1 MRRRALALLSPSG
14 RAWRPAR
21 ALLVSR
27 YLSLPIIRPLCSC
40 STPDVF
46 VMEPTDARQLHHP
59 SLVRPLD
66 SPMLGCVFS
75 QGQMCPGPV
84 VVVNVLRQD
93 PAKMPFANH
102 DDVVKAFP
110 SNRANHALGI
120 GVLPR
125 RSWRYDRL
133 PDGQQPRLTRKSF
146 AIDLIPV
153 PDHMPRALL
162 LPAPLDQLSC

>member
-1 MRRRALALLSPSG
+1 MKRSWPRTWPGATRAGFGAHSDL
-14 RAWRPAR
+14 
-21 ALLVSR
+21 
-27 YLSLPIIRPLCSC
+27 LSLPIIRPLGSC

-46 VMEPTDARQLHHP
+46 VMKPTDARQLHHP

-66 SPMLGCVFS
+66 SPMLGCVLS

-110 SNRANHALGI
+110 SNRANHPLGI
-120 GVLPR
+120 RVLP
-125 RSWRYDRL
+125 
-133 PDGQQPRLTRKSF
+133 
-146 AIDLIPV
+146 PV
-153 PDHMPRALL
+153 NGAR
-162 LPAPLDQLSC
+162 